1 MLLLI
6 IKLIEIYISLLQVTS
21 FSFYVISSNDTNEV
35 SIILKD
41 FPHSINTFISIIG
54 ITNES
59 HEYFSY
65 TIVENDREATKNILF
80 IIIFIIII
88 LLILFYGLLFVLQ

>member
-65 TIVENDREATKNILF
+65 TIVENDREASKY
-80 IIIFIIII
+80 
-88 LLILFYGLLFVLQ
+88 LIHYYYYYFRYSFL